1 MLSDSPPERDLQW
14 TETGITASFK
24 FINKLYDLVERFKEY
39 KQTNTE
45 NVEIIDE
52 LKNIINEVTN
62 NIESFQFNK
71 SVAKIYE
78 YVNILNEALLKTK
91 ISKDHFKWSLQKLS
105 IILQPFVPHISEEM
119 WSNIGGVTLCVNESW
134 PLENVKKKTK
144 LKIAIQ
150 INGKTKEVVEI
161 DDQLSKEMILKTI
174 KNNNKIKKQL
184 INKKIVREIYVPGK
198 IVNLV
203 VQ

>member
-1 MLSDSPPERDLQW
+1 
-14 TETGITASFK
+14 
-24 FINKLYDLVERFKEY
+24 
-39 KQTNTE
+39 
-45 NVEIIDE
+45 
-52 LKNIINEVTN
+52 
-62 NIESFQFNK
+62 
-71 SVAKIYE
+71 
-78 YVNILNEALLKTK
+78 
-91 ISKDHFKWSLQKLS
+91 
-105 IILQPFVPHISEEM
+105 M

-150 INGKTKEVVEI
+150 INWKTKEVVEI

-198 IVNLV
+198 IVNLF
-203 VQ
+203 VQWKDFLL